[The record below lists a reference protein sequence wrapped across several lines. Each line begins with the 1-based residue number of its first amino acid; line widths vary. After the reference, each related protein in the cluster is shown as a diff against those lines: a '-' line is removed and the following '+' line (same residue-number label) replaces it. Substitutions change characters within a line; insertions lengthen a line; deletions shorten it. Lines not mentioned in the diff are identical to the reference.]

1 MAGTIPTVLNAMPDT
16 SAHNV
21 ARPLF
26 GRTVSTFSNGL
37 NHLAGFRG
45 LRFMQ
50 AQCIINAASTADDD
64 PPHGPMNNDPIMRW
78 VVSPLAQYVWWG
90 AWVAAEQK
98 STGPSITVRLE
109 TVAGVLIDGPIEW
122 TPDNGK
128 LPTRVY
134 WDMPAP
140 AGNQGHDRIMHTGW
154 GTQGNATDPRL
165 LDVSGYQGQ
174 AVQIR
179 VSTNDAR
186 VYSHMALEAYQNT
199 HTPISRLV
207 ISEVDYDIPGADIF
221 EFIEIYNAGRAPHD
235 LTNTVLNY
243 WDFLLVNTNSWPLNV
258 GDGILQPGQR
268 MVVGNQLIIDG
279 LPQGTK
285 SVLMA
290 GSSLNNN
297 VAGVTIDDAGNRL
310 SGVAWEQGH
319 GFFMPGVAEGTM
331 LPPDAGDPRSWQ
343 RYPTDGHDTKDNA
356 ADFHLAVPTPGLPNL

>member
-16 SAHNV
+16 DAHNT

-50 AQCIINAASTADDD
+50 SQCIINAASGLDDL
-64 PPHGPMNNDPIMRW
+64 PPSGPMNNDPVIRW

-90 AWVAAEQK
+90 AWVAAEQT
-98 STGPSITVRLE
+98 STGPNITVRLE

-128 LPTRVY
+128 LPTEDYRGSLVHTRG
-134 WDMPAP
+134 ASR
-140 AGNQGHDRIMHTGW
+140 DRLMHTGW
-154 GTQGNATDPRL
+154 GTEGNATDPRL

-179 VSTNDAR
+179 VSTNNAR
-186 VYSHMALEAYQNT
+186 IYSHMALEAYQNT
-199 HTPISRLV
+199 HTPVSRLV
-207 ISEVDYDIPGADIF
+207 VSEVDYDIPGADIF
-221 EFIEIYNAGRAPHD
+221 EFVEIYNAGRGPHD

-243 WDFLLVNTNSWPLNV
+243 WDFTPAITITFALNV
-258 GDGILQPGQR
+258 DNGILAPGER
-268 MVVGNQLIIDG
+268 MVVGNAAVIAG
-279 LPQGTK
+279 LPIGIK

-310 SGVAWEQGH
+310 SGVAWEQGWP
-319 GFFMPGVAEGTM
+319 FLMPGVAEGTM